1 MIKRIIPVIRTNKI
15 ESEIH
20 RLVSEV
26 LSERREMLGLDRGWV
41 LPLDVLETDKEII
54 LIGEAPGMAIE
65 DLLISLHS
73 SRIEFKGLKRED
85 TTPAPATAKYL
96 RLEREYGA
104 FRRVLALPAAVLTE
118 RARATL
124 ENGVL
129 TVVLRKLKP
138 ARIKDKVVR
147 IQRSAESG
155 GGKHG

>member
-1 MIKRIIPVIRTNKI
+1 MMKKIIPVIRTYKI

-20 RLVSEV
+20 RLLSEV

-41 LPLDVLETDKEII
+41 LPLDVLETDRDI
-54 LIGEAPGMAIE
+54 LIIGEAPGMAID
-65 DLLISLHS
+65 DLLISLHT

-85 TTPAPATAKYL
+85 AAPASAKYI

-104 FRRVLALPAAVLTE
+104 FRRVLALPASVQTDS
-118 RARATL
+118 ARATL

-138 ARIKDKVVR
+138 TRIKDKVVR
-147 IQRSAESG
+147 IQRGAESG
-155 GGKHG
+155 GGKNG

>member
-54 LIGEAPGMAIE
+54 LIGEAPGMAIK

-85 TTPAPATAKYL
+85 AAPATAKYL

-138 ARIKDKVVR
+138 ARTKDKVVR
-147 IQRSAESG
+147 IQRGAESG

>member
-1 MIKRIIPVIRTNKI
+1 MTMIKRIIPVIRTTKI

-41 LPLDVLETDKEII
+41 LPLDVMETDKEII
-54 LIGEAPGMAIE
+54 IIGEAPGMAVDE
-65 DLLISLHS
+65 LLIALHS
-73 SRIEFKGLKRED
+73 SRIEFKGQKKED
-85 TTPAPATAKYL
+85 PTPASAKYL

-104 FRRVLALPAAVLTE
+104 FRRVLALPAAVQTDK
-118 RARATL
+118 ARATL

-129 TVVLRKLKP
+129 TVVLRKLTPTK
-138 ARIKDKVVR
+138 IKDKVVR
-147 IQRSAESG
+147 IRHGAESG

>member
-1 MIKRIIPVIRTNKI
+1 MMKKIIPVIRTYKI

-20 RLVSEV
+20 RLLSEV

-41 LPLDVLETDKEII
+41 LPLDVLETDKDI
-54 LIGEAPGMAIE
+54 LIIGEAPGMAIE
-65 DLLISLHS
+65 DLLIALHP

-85 TTPAPATAKYL
+85 AAPASAKYL

-104 FRRVLALPAAVLTE
+104 FRRVLALPATVQTDKAK
-118 RARATL
+118 ATL

-138 ARIKDKVVR
+138 NRIKDKVVR
-147 IQRSAESG
+147 IQRGAESG